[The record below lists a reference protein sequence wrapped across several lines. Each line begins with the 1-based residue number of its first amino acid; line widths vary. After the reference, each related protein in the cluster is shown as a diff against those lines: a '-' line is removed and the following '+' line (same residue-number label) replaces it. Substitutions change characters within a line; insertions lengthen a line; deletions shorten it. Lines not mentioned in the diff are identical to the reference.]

1 MKFKSMKKLLAVLG
15 MTTALMLSAAISAS
29 ACTTIYVG
37 ANLTE
42 ENTPFVARTEDY
54 GADMNKLWYINEAG
68 AFKAGET
75 YRGCPAYGAF
85 EWTFTHDSYAMTYF
99 TNDIYYDCC
108 PECGEGEPGNPPT
121 HYSYTEFGTNEHGVS
136 VSATETISGN
146 KQVTTVD
153 PMHQTLGS
161 AGIEET
167 DIPFVLLAEAASA
180 REAVELLL
188 DIYDERGAYFASGIF
203 VCDRNETWYI
213 ENCSGTQ
220 YVAIKLN
227 DDLIFLEPNTAVIGE
242 IDLDDENVL
251 YSDRLIAV
259 AKEAGTFVGD
269 EAENII
275 DFRAS
280 YANVASVGAPRM
292 VDGLNFLNEDYGYTA
307 DDLFADN
314 TKFTISNLKDGGIV
328 PFYTNIK
335 ADRILDKDDVFNYY
349 KLSSIGKPSNQE
361 IEIFQLFNEE
371 DYPELEDEYATVGW
385 VGVGN
390 MSNNVFVPYF
400 PMLIDDVYEGYQ
412 VSTAVTSFTTEK
424 PDGFATWGTS
434 YVQNENGGWDRVS
447 GYKVYP
453 ENWRDSYYFTFEGL
467 GGYILYAEQIDGAP
481 VSDSAK
487 AYILNKLADLQQKIY
502 DDFVTVEELTAAEDP
517 RALATANGMA
527 MAEEA
532 HMLGLELVD
541 YVTADIASIGEGEE
555 CLYYDSLADAIEA
568 VQNGETVKLLHNSD
582 ETVTVSSKLTFT
594 LDTNGYEFTGEIKAG
609 SGYRCR
615 VNDNVYTITRKS
627 SGSSSSSTPAPK
639 GWDNPYEDI
648 GSNSEYYKAVEYV
661 SDNGLMVGVDE
672 DTFAPYMTLNRAQMV
687 QILWAKEDKPAA
699 AAAAFSDVA
708 ADAWYVDSVNWAA
721 ANGIVAGVGEGKFAP
736 DVDLTVEQV
745 AVILYS
751 YVGKPAAE
759 DMAIEGVSDWAQTAM
774 AWATGAGV
782 IAKDLA
788 PQTVVTRGVM
798 AQILLNLSKI

>member
-54 GADMNKLWYINEAG
+54 GADMNKLWYISEAG
-68 AFKAGET
+68 AFKEGTT
-75 YRGCPAYGAF
+75 YRGCPAYGGF
-85 EWTFTHDSYAMTYF
+85 EWTFTHDSYELTYF
-99 TNDIYYDCC
+99 TNDIYNDCC

-121 HYSYTEFGTNEHGVS
+121 HYSYTEFGTNEHGLS

-146 KQVTTVD
+146 NEVKAVD

-227 DDLIFLEPNTAVIGE
+227 DDMIFLEPNTAVIGE

-251 YSDRLIAV
+251 YSERLIAV

-292 VDGLNFLNEDYGYTA
+292 VDGLNFLNKDYNYTDA
-307 DDLFADN
+307 DLFADN
-314 TKFTISNLKDGGIV
+314 TKFTISNLKDGEIV
-328 PFYTNIK
+328 PFYTNIE
-335 ADRILDKDDVFNYY
+335 ADRVLDKDDVFNYY

-361 IEIFQLFNEE
+361 IEIFQLFSEE
-371 DYPELEDEYATVGW
+371 DYPELEDKYATVGW

-400 PMLIDDVYEGYQ
+400 PMLIDDVYDAYQESTKVVTKLNPAENPMPEG
-412 VSTAVTSFTTEK
+412 F
-424 PDGFATWGTS
+424 GTWASRRGVNS
-434 YVQNENGGWDRVS
+434 YVQ
-447 GYKVYP
+447 YP

-467 GGYILYAEQIDGAP
+467 GGYILYAENLIGAP
-481 VSDSAK
+481 LSAEVK
-487 AYILNKLADLQQKIY
+487 QYVLDEMAELQQELY
-502 DDFVTVEELTAAEDP
+502 DDFVTVEELKASDDE
-517 RALATANGMA
+517 RALATANGIA
-527 MAEEA
+527 MAEKA
-532 HMLGLELVD
+532 HKKGLEMVD
-541 YVTADIASIGEGEE
+541 YVLAAAEKMTPDFRDVAETAPIA
-555 CLYYDSLADAIEA
+555 D
-568 VQNGETVKLLHNSD
+568 
-582 ETVTVSSKLTFT
+582 
-594 LDTNGYEFTGEIKAG
+594 
-609 SGYRCR
+609 
-615 VNDNVYTITRKS
+615 
-627 SGSSSSSTPAPK
+627 
-639 GWDNPYEDI
+639 
-648 GSNSEYYKAVEYV
+648 AVEYV
-661 SDNGLMVGVDE
+661 SENGLMVGVNE
-672 DTFAPYMTLNRAQMV
+672 DTFAPYMTLDRSQMV
-687 QILWAKEDKPAA
+687 QILWAKEGKPAA
-699 AAAAFSDVA
+699 EASVFSDVA
-708 ADAWYVDSVNWAA
+708 ADAWYASAVNWAA

-736 DVDLTVEQV
+736 DLDLTVEQV

-759 DMAIEGVSDWAQTAM
+759 EVAIEGVADWAKTAM
-774 AWATGAGV
+774 SWAVGTDV
-782 IAKDLA
+782 IAEDLA

>member
-1 MKFKSMKKLLAVLG
+1 MKFKSVKKLLAVLG

-37 ANLTE
+37 ANLTKE
-42 ENTPFVARTEDY
+42 KTPFVARTEDY
-54 GADMNKLWYINEAG
+54 GADMNKLWYVNEAG
-68 AFKAGET
+68 AFKEGET

-146 KQVTTVD
+146 KQVTAVD
-153 PMHQTLGS
+153 PMHQTLGD

-167 DIPFVLLAEAASA
+167 DIPFVLLAESASA

-242 IDLDDENVL
+242 IDLDDEDVL
-251 YSDRLIAV
+251 YSERLIAV

-292 VDGLNFLNEDYGYTA
+292 VDGLNFLNKDYNYTDA
-307 DDLFADN
+307 DLFADN
-314 TKFTISNLKDGGIV
+314 TKFTISNLKDGEIV
-328 PFYTNIK
+328 PFYTNIE
-335 ADRILDKDDVFNYY
+335 ADRVLDKDDVFNYY

-361 IEIFQLFNEE
+361 IEIFQLFSEE
-371 DYPELEDEYATVGW
+371 DYPELEDKYATVGW

-412 VSTAVTSFTTEK
+412 ESTAVTSFTTEK

-434 YVQNENGGWDRVS
+434 YVQSEDGWQRVS

-467 GGYILYAEQIDGAP
+467 GGYILYAENIDGAP

-487 AYILNKLADLQQKIY
+487 AYVLDKLAELQQKIY
-502 DDFVTVEELTAAEDP
+502 DDFVTVEVLKAAEDP

-532 HMLGLELVD
+532 HMLGLELVN
-541 YVTADIASIGEGEE
+541 YVAADACIGEGEE
-555 CLYYDSLADAIEA
+555 CEYYISLADAIEA
-568 VQNGETVKLLHNSD
+568 VENGETVKLLRNSD
-582 ETVTVSSKLTFT
+582 ETVTVSSRLTFT

-609 SGYRCR
+609 SGYRCS
-615 VNDNVYTITRKS
+615 VYDNVYTITRRS
-627 SGSSSSSTPAPK
+627 SGSSSSASAPK
-639 GWDNPYEDI
+639 GWSNPYEDI
-648 GSNSEYYKAVEYV
+648 AKSDEYYDAVKYV
-661 SDNGLMVGVDE
+661 SENGLMVGVDK
-672 DTFAPYMTLNRAQMV
+672 DTFAPDVTLNRAQMV
-687 QILWAKEDKPAA
+687 QILWAKEGKPAVD
-699 AAAAFSDVA
+699 AAAFDDVA
-708 ADAWYVDSVNWAA
+708 ADAWYADAVNWAA
-721 ANGIVAGVGEGKFAP
+721 SENVVAGVGDGKFAP

-745 AVILYS
+745 ATILYS
-751 YVGKPAAE
+751 YMGKPAV
-759 DMAIEGVSDWAQTAM
+759 DDKAIEGASDWAQAAM
-774 AWATGAGV
+774 VWAVDAGV
-782 IAKDLA
+782 VAEDLA

-798 AQILLNLSKI
+798 AQIMFNLSKI

>member
-1 MKFKSMKKLLAVLG
+1 MKFKSVKKLLAVLG

-54 GADMNKLWYINEAG
+54 GADMNKLWYVNEAG
-68 AFKAGET
+68 AFKEGET

-146 KQVTTVD
+146 KQVTAVD
-153 PMHQTLGS
+153 PMHQTLGD

-167 DIPFVLLAEAASA
+167 DIPFVLLAESASA

-203 VCDRNETWYI
+203 VCDRIETWYF

-242 IDLDDENVL
+242 IDLDDEDVL
-251 YSDRLIAV
+251 YSERLIAV
-259 AKEAGTFVGD
+259 AKEAGTFVGN
-269 EAENII
+269 EEENII

-280 YANVASVGAPRM
+280 YANVGSVGAPRM
-292 VDGLNFLNEDYGYTA
+292 VDGLNFLNENYGYTS

-328 PFYTNIK
+328 PFYTNIE
-335 ADRILDKDDVFNYY
+335 ADRLLDKDDVFNYY

-371 DYPELEDEYATVGW
+371 DYPDLEDQYATVGW

-424 PDGFATWGTS
+424 PEGFATWGTG
-434 YVQNENGGWDRVS
+434 YVPNEEGGYDRVS

-467 GGYILYAEQIDGAP
+467 GGYILYAEQIEGAP

-487 AYILNKLADLQQKIY
+487 AYVLNKLADLQQKIY
-502 DDFVTVEELTAAEDP
+502 DDFVTVEELKAAEDP

-532 HMLGLELVD
+532 HMLGLELVN
-541 YVTADIASIGEGEE
+541 YVAADACIGEGEE
-555 CLYYDSLADAIEA
+555 CEYYISLADAIEA
-568 VQNGETVKLLHNSD
+568 VENGETVKLLRNSD
-582 ETVTVSSKLTFT
+582 ETVTVSSRLTFT

-609 SGYRCR
+609 SGYRCS
-615 VNDNVYTITRKS
+615 VYDNVYTITRRS
-627 SGSSSSSTPAPK
+627 SGSSSSASAPK
-639 GWDNPYEDI
+639 GWSNPYEDI
-648 GSNSEYYKAVEYV
+648 AKSDEYYDAVKYV
-661 SDNGLMVGVDE
+661 SENGLMVGVDK
-672 DTFAPYMTLNRAQMV
+672 DTFAPDVTLNRAQMG
-687 QILWAKEDKPAA
+687 QILWAKEGKPAA
-699 AAAAFSDVA
+699 EASVFSDVA
-708 ADAWYVDSVNWAA
+708 ADAWYADSVNWAA
-721 ANGIVAGVGEGKFAP
+721 ANDIVAGVGEGKFAP

-759 DMAIEGVSDWAQTAM
+759 EVAVEGVADWAKTAM
-774 AWATGAGV
+774 SWAVGADV
-782 IAKDLA
+782 VAEDLA